1 MAHQFANTAIVII
14 TIFIIVTIP
23 LLFAAVQPWIWSFYG
38 LLMMVAFMLHLWTSR
53 NSVIFAEDRLFVS
66 MAAVFMFWTLIL
78 CLPMPFSL
86 VSIVSPRR
94 YEIVS
99 TAYRLVDNGLPSWGT
114 VSYLPRA
121 ALSWWT
127 FLLGAG
133 LFFIVVRQLCIQ
145 RKILKILVYTTVG
158 VALVEAVYGMIQS
171 LVPSMGVLWVDYIP
185 EYMGTARGTF
195 INRNNF
201 AGFLEMIWPLALG
214 ITLAQTGRVKSLRE
228 ALGSDR
234 LNRQALMALGIIVLL
249 LALLL
254 TRSRAGIASGMVG
267 FFVFTFTA
275 RAGMR
280 TFARHS
286 RILLG
291 GIVVLVCLYA
301 FSIGVTPILERFLAI
316 RGDASSRMEIWQ
328 DSLAMVSDHPFGIGL
343 HNYEHVFPVYNRTAD
358 PESMA
363 RYAHN
368 DYLQLLIETGWIGFV
383 AAMGGFVI
391 FFSRAPGV
399 SSASISGGIHCDFT
413 WRPAHSAA
421 WSPLPFTVCLILT
434 CRSRPIVSI
443 LLLAIL
449 MACTMLQCDV
459 RQPDIAETAVDL
471 VEND

>member
-1 MAHQFANTAIVII
+1 MPNQFTNSAITTI
-14 TIFIIVTIP
+14 TVFTIVTIP
-23 LLFAAVQPWIWSFYG
+23 FLFAAVQPWVWSIYG
-38 LLMMVAFMLHLWTSR
+38 LLMMVGFILQLWASADRVVFHDDRLLISNYAIFMLWTI
-53 NSVIFAEDRLFVS
+53 V
-66 MAAVFMFWTLIL
+66 L
-78 CLPMPFSL
+78 CLPLPFKL
-86 VSIVSPRR
+86 VSILSPKRS
-94 YEIVS
+94 ELLITAATLIDLS
-99 TAYRLVDNGLPSWGT
+99 TPVWGT
-114 VSYLPRA
+114 FSYVPRI
-121 ALSWWT
+121 ALSWWV
-127 FLLGAG
+127 FLLSLG
-133 LFFIVVRQLCIQ
+133 LFFIVVRQLCAQ
-145 RKILKILVYTTVG
+145 RKILQNLVYFIIGVG
-158 VALVEAVYGMIQS
+158 LFEALYGMIQS

-328 DSLAMVSDHPFGIGL
+328 DSLAMVTDHPMGIGL
-343 HNYEHVFPVYNRTAD
+343 RNFENVFKLYNH
-358 PESMA
+358 SMITDKSVVF
-363 RYAHN
+363 AHN
-368 DYLQLLIETGWIGFV
+368 DYLQLLIESGWIGFL
-383 AAMGGFVI
+383 ALGGAFLVFLGKRARQIRRYDYRRDPFRFYLAVGAFSGLISIAVHSLFDFNMQIPANCLYFV
-391 FFSRAPGV
+391 V
-399 SSASISGGIHCDFT
+399 
-413 WRPAHSAA
+413 
-421 WSPLPFTVCLILT
+421 LM
-434 CRSRPIVSI
+434 
-443 LLLAIL
+443 AIL
-449 MACTMLQCDV
+449 NACTSNARNTTVMRV
-459 RQPDIAETAVDL
+459 RSPQVKSR
-471 VEND
+471 